1 MVARMFNVSRAMLFR
16 WQQKYDQGGPVA
28 LETKKTPGP
37 ASRLSPTQL
46 SKLYAIITGSDPRQL
61 EFDFGLWTRKII
73 RELIR
78 REFGVKLSEV
88 QVGRLLN
95 KIGLS
100 PQRPLYRAYQQDP
113 ERVAEWKKS
122 AYPKIR
128 KLAAEEGASIFFADE
143 ASIRTDHHAGTTWA
157 PVGQTPVVITTGER
171 KSVNM
176 VSAISPRGELRF
188 RVQEGTMNAGKFIDF
203 LKALLDSVPGKIFLI
218 VDGHPVHK
226 AKKVSEFVKEK
237 ADGRLSI
244 FFLPPYSPDLNPD
257 EWVWN
262 NVKND
267 RIGRSVIMSA
277 DDLKAK
283 AIGALRRL
291 QKLPGIVRGFL
302 RDPKLAYILE
312 LHSGTAHGVY
322 KGISSLVIEP
332 CLELEQVDV
341 LPPSAERPFHLGH
354 ESCVC
359 VPCRPQ
365 LEHLLEC
372 HHPGVRVQADVAERA
387 VLPRPHLQLAGARC
401 LPHIDTRFGEPS
413 HMFFALLG
421 VNDMVGPIPLVET
434 ICDEWLEYPALLV
447 NAVKERADMATLDGG
462 ISGELRRLQG
472 GRHNPTFA
480 VTDNSAYL
488 RGGVSL
494 TRPPSCN
501 WLTVSQCRIRLPVPR
516 LRQPVPR
523 LGFLTSPSG
532 ITIRSRNHPAD
543 RHAGTSSRQSP
554 ALRHIEPAG
563 PDGQPRRPGAGHW
576 TAEQDGTGRQ

>member
-1 MVARMFNVSRAMLFR
+1 MALKGRRSTPEERLQAVRLLKEGNEAAVVARMFNVSRAMLFR

-78 REFGVKLSEV
+78 REFGVKLSDV

-113 ERVAEWKKS
+113 ERVEEWKKS

-203 LKALLDSVPGKIFLI
+203 LKALLDSVPGKVFLI

-267 RIGRSVIMSA
+267 RIGRGVIMSA

-302 RDPKLAYILE
+302 RDPKLAYILG
-312 LHSGTAHGVY
+312 LHPRTAHGVY
-322 KGISSLVIEP
+322 KVISSLVSDPIRAGI
-332 CLELEQVDV
+332 
-341 LPPSAERPFHLGH
+341 S
-354 ESCVC
+354 S
-359 VPCRPQ
+359 Q
-365 LEHLLEC
+365 LA
-372 HHPGVRVQADVAERA
+372 Q
-387 VLPRPHLQLAGARC
+387 LPRAGLLPGAQLAPPAVRQ
-401 LPHIDTRFGEPS
+401 LR
-413 HMFFALLG
+413 AL
-421 VNDMVGPIPLVET
+421 I
-434 ICDEWLEYPALLV
+434 
-447 NAVKERADMATLDGG
+447 
-462 ISGELRRLQG
+462 
-472 GRHNPTFA
+472 RH
-480 VTDNSAYL
+480 
-488 RGGVSL
+488 RVSL
-494 TRPPSCN
+494 VRLGTQLRNRIDAVAAGHGYDRSASYRAGPRLAGRARPAPGAAGDHH
-501 WLTVSQCRIRLPVPR
+501 RLPGGHR
-516 LRQPVPR
+516 
-523 LGFLTSPSG
+523 
-532 ITIRSRNHPAD
+532 PAW
-543 RHAGTSSRQSP
+543 
-554 ALRHIEPAG
+554 
-563 PDGQPRRPGAGHW
+563 RR
-576 TAEQDGTGRQ
+576 

>member
-1 MVARMFNVSRAMLFR
+1 MQLLKEGNEAATIVRMFNVSRAILFR

-61 EFDFGLWTRKII
+61 QFDFGLWTRKII

-88 QVGRLLN
+88 QVGRLL
-95 KIGLS
+95 KKMGLS

-122 AYPKIR
+122 VYPRIR

-157 PVGQTPVVITTGER
+157 PAGQTPVVITTGER

-188 RVQEGTMNAGKFIDF
+188 RVQEGKMNAGKFIDF

-237 ADGRLSI
+237 AAGRLSI

-267 RIGRSVIMSA
+267 RIGRGVIMSA

-291 QKLPGIVRGFL
+291 QKLPGIIRGFL

-312 LHSGTAHGVY
+312 LHKRTTREVY
-322 KGISSLVIEP
+322 KLIFSLV
-332 CLELEQVDV
+332 
-341 LPPSAERPFHLGH
+341 S
-354 ESCVC
+354 
-359 VPCRPQ
+359 
-365 LEHLLEC
+365 
-372 HHPGVRVQADVAERA
+372 
-387 VLPRPHLQLAGARC
+387 
-401 LPHIDTRFGEPS
+401 
-413 HMFFALLG
+413 
-421 VNDMVGPIPLVET
+421 
-434 ICDEWLEYPALLV
+434 
-447 NAVKERADMATLDGG
+447 
-462 ISGELRRLQG
+462 
-472 GRHNPTFA
+472 
-480 VTDNSAYL
+480 
-488 RGGVSL
+488 
-494 TRPPSCN
+494 
-501 WLTVSQCRIRLPVPR
+501 
-516 LRQPVPR
+516 
-523 LGFLTSPSG
+523 
-532 ITIRSRNHPAD
+532 
-543 RHAGTSSRQSP
+543 
-554 ALRHIEPAG
+554 
-563 PDGQPRRPGAGHW
+563 
-576 TAEQDGTGRQ
+576 

>member
-1 MVARMFNVSRAMLFR
+1 MALKGRRSTPEERLQAVQLLKEGNEAAVVARMFSVSRAMLFR

-113 ERVAEWKKS
+113 ERVEEWKKS

-157 PVGQTPVVITTGER
+157 PAGQTPVVVTTGER

-188 RVQEGTMNAGKFIDF
+188 RVQEGSMNAGKFIGF

-218 VDGHPVHK
+218 VDGHPVHR

-267 RIGRSVIMSA
+267 RIGRGVIISA

-312 LHSGTAHGVY
+312 LHLGTANGVY
-322 KGISSLVIEP
+322 KGISSLV
-332 CLELEQVDV
+332 
-341 LPPSAERPFHLGH
+341 
-354 ESCVC
+354 SCW
-359 VPCRPQ
+359 
-365 LEHLLEC
+365 
-372 HHPGVRVQADVAERA
+372 
-387 VLPRPHLQLAGARC
+387 
-401 LPHIDTRFGEPS
+401 T
-413 HMFFALLG
+413 AL
-421 VNDMVGPIPLVET
+421 M
-434 ICDEWLEYPALLV
+434 
-447 NAVKERADMATLDGG
+447 
-462 ISGELRRLQG
+462 
-472 GRHNPTFA
+472 
-480 VTDNSAYL
+480 
-488 RGGVSL
+488 
-494 TRPPSCN
+494 
-501 WLTVSQCRIRLPVPR
+501 
-516 LRQPVPR
+516 
-523 LGFLTSPSG
+523 
-532 ITIRSRNHPAD
+532 
-543 RHAGTSSRQSP
+543 TSSRC
-554 ALRHIEPAG
+554 
-563 PDGQPRRPGAGHW
+563 
-576 TAEQDGTGRQ
+576 

>member
-1 MVARMFNVSRAMLFR
+1 MFSVSRAMLFR

-113 ERVAEWKKS
+113 ERVEEWKKS
-122 AYPKIR
+122 AYPRIR

-157 PVGQTPVVITTGER
+157 PAGQTPVVVTTGER

-188 RVQEGTMNAGKFIDF
+188 RVQEGSMNAGKFIGF

-218 VDGHPVHK
+218 VDGHPVHR

-267 RIGRSVIMSA
+267 RIGRGVIISA

-312 LHSGTAHGVY
+312 LHLGTANGVY
-322 KGISSLVIEP
+322 KGISSLVSD
-332 CLELEQVDV
+332 LWRGTFGANGRQGSSNSLAASGDLGDV
-341 LPPSAERPFHLGH
+341 LVDGGAADAEQPGDGGDGVVRAGQQVAGVADLLGGHGRRPAEPGAATAGGIQSLAGTLDDQLADELGQRGEDVEDQPPAGGG
-354 ESCVC
+354 
-359 VPCRPQ
+359 
-365 LEHLLEC
+365 
-372 HHPGVRVQADVAERA
+372 GVQGLVQA
-387 VLPRPHLQLAGARC
+387 L
-401 LPHIDTRFGEPS
+401 EPNPAPAQRGDD
-413 HMFFALLG
+413 F
-421 VNDMVGPIPLVET
+421 DQVGQ
-434 ICDEWLEYPALLV
+434 
-447 NAVKERADMATLDGG
+447 RMG
-462 ISGELRRLQG
+462 
-472 GRHNPTFA
+472 
-480 VTDNSAYL
+480 
-488 RGGVSL
+488 
-494 TRPPSCN
+494 
-501 WLTVSQCRIRLPVPR
+501 
-516 LRQPVPR
+516 
-523 LGFLTSPSG
+523 
-532 ITIRSRNHPAD
+532 
-543 RHAGTSSRQSP
+543 
-554 ALRHIEPAG
+554 
-563 PDGQPRRPGAGHW
+563 
-576 TAEQDGTGRQ
+576 

>member
-1 MVARMFNVSRAMLFR
+1 MLFR

-113 ERVAEWKKS
+113 ERVKEWKKS

-226 AKKVSEFVKEK
+226 AKKVREFVKEK

-277 DDLKAK
+277 DALKAK

-312 LHSGTAHGVY
+312 LHQGTAHGVY
-322 KGISSLVIEP
+322 KGISSLVTIKTTMP
-332 CLELEQVDV
+332 VIPAPTAAPL
-341 LPPSAERPFHLGH
+341 HT
-354 ESCVC
+354 
-359 VPCRPQ
+359 
-365 LEHLLEC
+365 
-372 HHPGVRVQADVAERA
+372 PGA
-387 VLPRPHLQLAGARC
+387 C
-401 LPHIDTRFGEPS
+401 LP
-413 HMFFALLG
+413 
-421 VNDMVGPIPLVET
+421 
-434 ICDEWLEYPALLV
+434 
-447 NAVKERADMATLDGG
+447 AT
-462 ISGELRRLQG
+462 
-472 GRHNPTFA
+472 P
-480 VTDNSAYL
+480 
-488 RGGVSL
+488 SL
-494 TRPPSCN
+494 T
-501 WLTVSQCRIRLPVPR
+501 SQTLAR
-516 LRQPVPR
+516 
-523 LGFLTSPSG
+523 
-532 ITIRSRNHPAD
+532 
-543 RHAGTSSRQSP
+543 
-554 ALRHIEPAG
+554 
-563 PDGQPRRPGAGHW
+563 
-576 TAEQDGTGRQ
+576 

>member
-1 MVARMFNVSRAMLFR
+1 MFNVSRAMLFR

-95 KIGLS
+95 KMGLS

-113 ERVAEWKKS
+113 ERVEEWKKS

-312 LHSGTAHGVY
+312 LHPGTAHGVY
-322 KGISSLVIEP
+322 KGISSLVRASPHEASGRPDQPLPGSACYLPAPFEEP
-332 CLELEQVDV
+332 DGVVKRALGQPGVGGLEFFEGTRQQCVGFGWAHVSPECLRGKAHEHDVGLEVVDAGQRAEV
-341 LPPSAERPFHLGH
+341 LPGDPAQAMNSCPRMADLGVVRALTKIGDAYDRYRLQAPGGLDADICFQPPRGAGAAAGEQPVDERHAML
-354 ESCVC
+354 
-359 VPCRPQ
+359 RPGLVQ
-365 LEHLLEC
+365 EE
-372 HHPGVRVQADVAERA
+372 VQA
-387 VLPRPHLQLAGARC
+387 VLAKPWAAP
-401 LPHIDTRFGEPS
+401 
-413 HMFFALLG
+413 
-421 VNDMVGPIPLVET
+421 
-434 ICDEWLEYPALLV
+434 
-447 NAVKERADMATLDGG
+447 
-462 ISGELRRLQG
+462 
-472 GRHNPTFA
+472 GR
-480 VTDNSAYL
+480 
-488 RGGVSL
+488 
-494 TRPPSCN
+494 
-501 WLTVSQCRIRLPVPR
+501 
-516 LRQPVPR
+516 
-523 LGFLTSPSG
+523 
-532 ITIRSRNHPAD
+532 
-543 RHAGTSSRQSP
+543 
-554 ALRHIEPAG
+554 
-563 PDGQPRRPGAGHW
+563 
-576 TAEQDGTGRQ
+576 

>member
-1 MVARMFNVSRAMLFR
+1 MALKGRRSTPEERLQAVQLLKEGNEAAVVARMFNVSRAMLFR

-28 LETKKTPGP
+28 LETKKTAGP

-113 ERVAEWKKS
+113 ERVEEWKKS

-176 VSAISPRGELRF
+176 ISAISPRGELRF
-188 RVQEGTMNAGKFIDF
+188 RVQEGKMNAGKFIDF

-312 LHSGTAHGVY
+312 LQPGTARGVY
-322 KGISSLVIEP
+322 KGISSLV
-332 CLELEQVDV
+332 
-341 LPPSAERPFHLGH
+341 RP
-354 ESCVC
+354 
-359 VPCRPQ
+359 RRQ
-365 LEHLLEC
+365 
-372 HHPGVRVQADVAERA
+372 A
-387 VLPRPHLQLAGARC
+387 VLGDDGYRVSPRDLAVRYCILAPR
-401 LPHIDTRFGEPS
+401 
-413 HMFFALLG
+413 
-421 VNDMVGPIPLVET
+421 
-434 ICDEWLEYPALLV
+434 
-447 NAVKERADMATLDGG
+447 
-462 ISGELRRLQG
+462 
-472 GRHNPTFA
+472 
-480 VTDNSAYL
+480 
-488 RGGVSL
+488 SL
-494 TRPPSCN
+494 T
-501 WLTVSQCRIRLPVPR
+501 
-516 LRQPVPR
+516 
-523 LGFLTSPSG
+523 G
-532 ITIRSRNHPAD
+532 
-543 RHAGTSSRQSP
+543 
-554 ALRHIEPAG
+554 E
-563 PDGQPRRPGAGHW
+563 
-576 TAEQDGTGRQ
+576 